1 MSEERLY
8 LEISIWSQVVSSI
21 LFIGA
26 LVFIWNKWILPVVM
40 AAQVHS
46 NAQIAESERHRD
58 EAKGA
63 LGALRE
69 EIESARRDAEL
80 IEQRAELHAQRERET
95 ILKDATEAG
104 ERALRDAG
112 GELERARTAARLRL
126 RDELLDR
133 ALDIARHDAVRR
145 VDPELDSRLVERFVG
160 SLEEIPG
167 G

>member
-1 MSEERLY
+1 MNDERLY

-40 AAQVHS
+40 AAQARS

-63 LGALRE
+63 LGVLRE
-69 EIESARRDAEL
+69 EIDSARRDAEL
-80 IEQRAELHAQRERET
+80 IEQRAELHGQRERET
-95 ILKDATEAG
+95 ILKDATETG

-112 GELERARTAARLRL
+112 GELERARAAAGLRL
-126 RDELLDR
+126 RDELLEH
-133 ALDIARHDAVRR
+133 ALKIARHDAAQR
-145 VDPELDSRLVERFVG
+145 VGPALDSRLVERFVG
-160 SLEEIPG
+160 SLEEIAG

>member
-1 MSEERLY
+1 MNEERLY

-26 LVFIWNKWILPVVM
+26 LVFIWNKWIQPVVM
-40 AAQVHS
+40 AAQARS

-58 EAKGA
+58 EAKDA

-69 EIESARRDAEL
+69 EIDSARRDAEL

-95 ILKDATEAG
+95 ILKEATEAG

-112 GELERARTAARLRL
+112 GELERARAAARRRL

-133 ALDIARHDAVRR
+133 ALQIARHDAVRR
-145 VDPELDSRLVERFVG
+145 VDAALDSRLVERFVG
-160 SLEEIPG
+160 SLEEIAG

>member
-1 MSEERLY
+1 MSDERLY

-26 LVFIWNKWILPVVM
+26 LVFIWNKWILQVVM
-40 AAQVHS
+40 AAQARS

-58 EAKGA
+58 EARGA

-69 EIESARRDAEL
+69 EIDSAQRDAEL

-95 ILKDATEAG
+95 ILKDATEGG

-112 GELERARTAARLRL
+112 GELDRARAAASLRL
-126 RDELLDR
+126 RDELLER
-133 ALDIARHDAVRR
+133 ALQIARHDAARR
-145 VDPELDSRLVERFVG
+145 VGPALDSRLVERFVG
-160 SLEEIPG
+160 SLEEIARG
-167 G
+167 

>member
-1 MSEERLY
+1 MSAERLY
-8 LEISIWSQVVSSI
+8 LEISIWSQVASSI

-26 LVFIWNKWILPVVM
+26 LVFIWNKWIQPVVL
-40 AAQVHS
+40 AAQERS
-46 NAQIAESERHRD
+46 NAQIAQSERHRD

-80 IEQRAELHAQRERET
+80 IEQRAEVHAQREREAM
-95 ILKDATEAG
+95 LKDATEAG

-112 GELERARTAARLRL
+112 GELERARAAARLRL
-126 RDELLDR
+126 RDELLER
-133 ALDIARHDAVRR
+133 ALQIARHDAVER
-145 VDPELDSRLVERFVG
+145 VSPALDTRLVERFVG
-160 SLEEIPG
+160 SLEESPG